1 MKFHAKQNVLTHDGE
16 QFTLVSISYGT
27 QEAILERHFDR
38 TRIRLPIHELT
49 HEIICCHIRLLDKG
63 GNRRR

>member
-1 MKFHAKQNVLTHDGE
+1 MKFHAKPNVLTHSGE

-27 QEAILERHFDR
+27 QEAILEKHSDR
-38 TRIRLPIHELT
+38 TRIRLSIHELT
-49 HEIICCHIRLLDKG
+49 HEFICDRTRLLDKG